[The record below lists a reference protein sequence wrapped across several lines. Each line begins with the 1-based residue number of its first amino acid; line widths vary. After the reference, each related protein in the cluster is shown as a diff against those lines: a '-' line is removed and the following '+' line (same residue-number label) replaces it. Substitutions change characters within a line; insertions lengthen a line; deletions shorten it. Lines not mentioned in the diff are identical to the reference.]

1 MHIFLRDK
9 SLLTQSHKSDHN
21 NNKKYT
27 RKVNVMQESRPSRTS
42 VYLAIMQ
49 TAGWKKNKREKI
61 QCARSR
67 VTKIFFCLCTRFRS
81 CTRFNVQTR
90 FFCFCVSR
98 GSIGLNISADVCKHT
113 IRCIL
118 RWFYNCQV
126 ASHNQTLSTPVLIH
140 PEHNSEIRHRGND
153 EKEKI
158 KSGQTGMNF

>member
-49 TAGWKKNKREKI
+49 TAGWKKKNKRKKI

-67 VTKIFFCLCTRFRS
+67 VTKIFCFVYVPDSDRVLDSMCKLG
-81 CTRFNVQTR
+81 
-90 FFCFCVSR
+90 FFVFVYQEDR
-98 GSIGLNISADVCKHT
+98 LD
-113 IRCIL
+113 
-118 RWFYNCQV
+118 
-126 ASHNQTLSTPVLIH
+126 
-140 PEHNSEIRHRGND
+140 
-153 EKEKI
+153 
-158 KSGQTGMNF
+158 